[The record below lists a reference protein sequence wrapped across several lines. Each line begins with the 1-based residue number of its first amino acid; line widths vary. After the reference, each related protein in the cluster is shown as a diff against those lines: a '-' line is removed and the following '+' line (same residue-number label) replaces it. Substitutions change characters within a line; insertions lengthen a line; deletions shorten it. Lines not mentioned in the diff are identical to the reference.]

1 MTGESGP
8 VFLVVGEGHR
18 SLGVIWAWPWTQGA
32 QATCR
37 ERPVLTPG
45 EAPSWACGLQ
55 RTEAAG
61 CWVGSEQGK

>member
-45 EAPSWACGLQ
+45 EGTLLGLWPP
-55 RTEAAG
+55 EN
-61 CWVGSEQGK
+61 